1 MNSPIE
7 ESAPD
12 TQALRSDVKETKQVE
27 ARGAVPV
34 SCSCASGAA
43 GSVDLGGL
51 EVFGSDWLNIPST
64 ESTGLEMMFPILKQF
79 ETLKRNLTQTP
90 TSFSC

>member
-1 MNSPIE
+1 MVLWNSLDMNSPIE

-51 EVFGSDWLNIPST
+51 EVLGATGSIYHQLNQLVLIP
-64 ESTGLEMMFPILKQF
+64 F
-79 ETLKRNLTQTP
+79 
-90 TSFSC
+90 